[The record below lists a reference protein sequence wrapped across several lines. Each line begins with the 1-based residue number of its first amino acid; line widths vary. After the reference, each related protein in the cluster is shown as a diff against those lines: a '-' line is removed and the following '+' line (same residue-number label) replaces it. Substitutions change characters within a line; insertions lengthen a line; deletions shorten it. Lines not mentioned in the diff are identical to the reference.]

1 MPRPRLICL
10 ILVLATVLAYLPVT
24 HYGFIN
30 YDDGDYVANNNIVQA
45 GLTWTGIKW
54 AFTTFHAGNWHPL
67 TWMSLMLDCQLF
79 GLNPGGNHLVNVL
92 LHAANVALLFLL
104 LVEMT
109 GTVWP
114 AAFVAALFAL
124 HPLHVES
131 VAWISERKDVLSTFF
146 GLLALRSYFRSIKE
160 KQRRSYWLALS
171 FFACSLMSKPML
183 VTLPFVFLLLDYW
196 PLGRIIGGPKGT
208 IALKQIPLSQLALE
222 KLPFFLLVLP
232 ACILTV
238 WAQSQ
243 AAIIS
248 LVHLPLGLRIENTI
262 VSYGR
267 YLLKMVWPTHLSV
280 IYPLRTQ
287 LPWLEVLVAALVLAG
302 ISWFVW
308 RRKRENPYLLM
319 GWLWYLGTLVPVIGL
334 VQVGTQAMADRYSY
348 IPLVGIFVAIAF
360 GAKELVARFR
370 LGTAPTA
377 IAGGL
382 VLAGC
387 LVGTELQLPYWQD
400 SKSLFGRAVAVTKD
414 NVIAQI
420 NLGGALEQE
429 GDFDDAL
436 AHYREAL
443 RINPSRADVHNNL
456 ANLYADMGKT
466 NEALAEYTEAIHLNP
481 YAPLAYANY
490 GTLLAQMGHYDEAMK
505 EYAQAVKL
513 APQDSRPHYLMGKVL
528 LMQGRS
534 AEAISH
540 FRDALRLNPNDVSTL
555 AYLARVLASAQNP
568 LVRNGTEA
576 VALAQRANA
585 LTSGEQPFVLDTLAM
600 AYAEAGR
607 FNYAQQA
614 LQTAIKL
621 ASSAGDTNAVSIMQ
635 ERLQLY
641 QADRPYRETS
651 TNATPEGRFQLQT
664 MH

>member
-1 MPRPRLICL
+1 MHRSRLICL

-24 HYGFIN
+24 RYSFIN
-30 YDDGDYVANNNIVQA
+30 YDDGDYVSQNNMVQA

-67 TWMSLMLDCQLF
+67 TWISLMLDCQLF
-79 GLNPGGNHLVNVL
+79 GLNPGGDHVLNAL

-104 LVEMT
+104 LLEMT
-109 GTVWP
+109 GALWP

-131 VAWISERKDVLSTFF
+131 VAWISERKDVLSAFF
-146 GLLALRSYFRSIKE
+146 GLLALRSYFRYAKE
-160 KQRRSYWLALS
+160 NGQRSYWLTVL
-171 FFACSLMSKPML
+171 FFVCSLMSKPML

-196 PLGRIIGGPKGT
+196 PLGRLAGAPSGT
-208 IALKQIPLSQLALE
+208 ISSKPIQFPHLALE
-222 KLPFFLLVLP
+222 KLPFFLLLVP

-248 LVHLPLGLRIENTI
+248 LVHLPLELRIENAI
-262 VSYGR
+262 VSYAR

-280 IYPLRTQ
+280 IYPLRAQ
-287 LPWLEVLVAALVLAG
+287 LPFLEVLSAALVLAG

-308 RRKRENPYLLM
+308 RRKRENPYMLV

-348 IPLVGIFVAIAF
+348 IPLVGIFIAVAF
-360 GAKELVARFR
+360 GTKELIRRFQLGVVPPAVA
-370 LGTAPTA
+370 A
-377 IAGGL
+377 GL

-387 LVGTELQLPYWQD
+387 LAITEAQLSYWRD
-400 SKSLFGRAVAVTKD
+400 SKSLFAHAVAVTKD
-414 NVIAQI
+414 NVVAQI
-420 NLGGALEQE
+420 NLGGVFEQE
-429 GDFDDAL
+429 GNYAAALVHYRDAL
-436 AHYREAL
+436 E
-443 RINPSRADVHNNL
+443 ISPKRADVHNNL

-466 NEALAEYTEAIHLNP
+466 NEALAEYTEAVRLNP

-490 GTLLAQMGHYDEAMK
+490 GTLLAQMGHYQKAMQ
-505 EYAQAVKL
+505 EYAEAAKL
-513 APQDSRPHYLMGKVL
+513 DPNDSRPHYLMGKML

-534 AEAISH
+534 AEAVGH
-540 FRDALRLNPNDVSTL
+540 FRDALRLDPNNVS
-555 AYLARVLASAQNP
+555 AIIYLARVLASAQNP

-585 LTSGEQPFVLDTLAM
+585 LTGGEQPFVLDTLAM
-600 AYAEAGR
+600 AYAEAGQ
-607 FNYAQQA
+607 FNEAQETLRAAIA
-614 LQTAIKL
+614 LATTI
-621 ASSAGDTNAVSIMQ
+621 GDTNAISIMQ
-635 ERLQLY
+635 QRLQLY
-641 QADRPYRETS
+641 QSGRPYREAT
-651 TNATPEGRFQLQT
+651 TNATPEQRFQLQT
-664 MH
+664 MQ